1 MKPKTNSISDI
12 QRHFREVR
20 DIIAG
25 NENFKSLNNVEKVD
39 ALNKWVD
46 ELYRFKNAITDESF
60 DEPSAA
66 DRIYP
71 LSNRV
76 DEVIDEAESA
86 IKAFCKAPADRTIAE
101 ILYPSMK
108 AE

>member
-1 MKPKTNSISDI
+1 MKPKTNNTSDI

-20 DIIAG
+20 EIIAG
-25 NENFKSLNNVEKVD
+25 RGDFKGWDNVEKVD

-46 ELYRFKNAITDESF
+46 ELYRFRNAITDESF
-60 DEPSAA
+60 DEPSVA

-71 LSNRV
+71 LSYRV

-86 IKAFCKAPADRTIAE
+86 LKVFCKAPVDRTIAE
-101 ILYPSMK
+101 IMYPSMK